1 MPLKKLHITFK
12 ISAFTLAVLLLVPT
26 FVKFNHMFAHHKH
39 DICLGEK
46 STHLHEINTDCDFY
60 KFNLN
65 TPYCFFSNDIE
76 LFVEIYI
83 HKTSSSLYTFLHNHR
98 QLSFSL
104 RGPPALV

>member
-1 MPLKKLHITFK
+1 MNNLKQHIVFK
-12 ISAFTLAVLLLVPT
+12 TITLVLVASLLLPAIA
-26 FVKFNHMFAHHKH
+26 KFSHMFAHHKH

-46 STHLHEINTDCDFY
+46 STHLHEINTDCNLH

-76 LFVEIYI
+76 ILVNTYV
-83 HKTSSSLYTFLHNHR
+83 KQTSTSLYTFLNNHK

-104 RGPPALV
+104 RGPPVLV

>member
-1 MPLKKLHITFK
+1 MQVIKQHIIFK
-12 ISAFTLAVLLLVPT
+12 IFASAIALLLLVPT
-26 FVKFNHMFAHHKH
+26 VVKFNHIFADHEH

-46 STHLHEINTDCDFY
+46 STHLHELNTDCDFH
-60 KFNLN
+60 KFNIN

-76 LFVEIYI
+76 LFTEIYI

-104 RGPPALV
+104 RGPPVLV